1 MKGKCVLCG
10 VSADLR
16 HSHIVPEFL
25 YGLTY
30 DEKHR
35 FILVPGSTDSRPRHE
50 QQGVR
55 EYLLCQSCEVRFS
68 RFEGYAKRAILD
80 PETFHRAEE
89 RKRLIIHGVKY
100 AEFRLFWMSVLWR
113 MGISSLD
120 LFSPV
125 DLGPHAEA
133 LRQRLEAEDPDDP
146 LLYPTIFLAPLR
158 VPKPILRSIA
168 PPEPFRLLGFRG
180 YRWFVGGL
188 IVVFLVDQRRVN
200 EEVRD
205 AVLNQRGE
213 LPILK
218 DVDGSSAP
226 LMRQMIEKMWRLAQ
240 VHKEGA

>member
-1 MKGKCVLCG
+1 MTGKCALCG

-35 FILVPGSTDSRPRHE
+35 FILVPGSINSRPRYE

-55 EYLLCQSCEVRFS
+55 EYLLCQACEVRFS
-68 RFEGYAKRAILD
+68 RFEGHAKRVMLD
-80 PETFHRAEE
+80 TETFHRAEE

-100 AEFRLFWMSVLWR
+100 PEFKLFWMSVLWR

-120 LFSPV
+120 LFRPV
-125 DLGPHAEA
+125 DLGPLAEV
-133 LRQRLEAEDPDDP
+133 LRQRLEAEDPDGP

-158 VPKPILRSIA
+158 VPKPIIRSIM
-168 PPEPFRLLGFRG
+168 PPEPFRLMGFRG

-188 IVVFLVDQRRVN
+188 IAAFLVDQRPVG
-200 EEVRD
+200 EEAKD
-205 AVLNQRGE
+205 TVLNRRSK

-226 LMRQMIEKMWRLAQ
+226 LMRQMIERLWRLAQ
-240 VHKEGA
+240 VHKQGI